1 MNCIIINNSIEG
13 RVLLLTDVSV
23 ILRAKVSVSKGFV
36 YFHFKSSNDCQA
48 FKFGLTQVDEGEI
61 PTVKTVV
68 ELTFRAFSLSHSL

>member
-23 ILRAKVSVSKGFV
+23 ILRAKVSVSNGFV

-48 FKFGLTQVDEGEI
+48 FKFGLT
-61 PTVKTVV
+61 
-68 ELTFRAFSLSHSL
+68 S